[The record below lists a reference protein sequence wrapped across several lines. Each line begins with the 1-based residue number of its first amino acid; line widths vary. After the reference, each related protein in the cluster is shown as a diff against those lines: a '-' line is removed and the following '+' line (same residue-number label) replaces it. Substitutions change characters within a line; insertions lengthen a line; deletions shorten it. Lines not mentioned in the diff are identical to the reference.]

1 MNMRSASLG
10 FSEKVIFSLRSLYEK
25 YGYSQYK
32 MSKFE
37 EYDLYARNKDFLISD
52 SVITFTDTNGKL
64 MALKPDV
71 TLSIVKNSKDAPDFV
86 QKLYYNENVYR
97 VSKGSHA
104 FQEIMQVGLECL
116 GMVDNYCICEVLML
130 AAQSLRCISENA
142 LLDISHLGLIS
153 DLLDQ
158 VGIPGYQ
165 KAEALKFIGEKNI
178 HELMA
183 LCRNSGVTEENA
195 AVLRQ
200 LVAVSGDPETVLPQ
214 IKTLLSGIVNTSS
227 LEQLERI
234 ACALKGSEIYSMVRI
249 DFSVVDDFH
258 YYNGIVFKGFVYGL
272 PESVLSGGQYDK
284 LMQKMKRRSGAIGFA
299 VYMDMLE
306 RLEDAPT
313 EYDVDTL
320 LLYDENS
327 DLSAIQSHMKA
338 LTENGCSVMVQRQI
352 PENIKYRC
360 LLKLQNGEVETLE
373 GTS

>member
-1 MNMRSASLG
+1 VDKNSIVFEIGEDVSHKTREKEYRFLVYGNSDKYRVAMGRKSITEWRELIKRSLKRGELVKSLG
-10 FSEKVIFSLRSLYEK
+10 SLEEDTHVNEVSDKLSEILEK
-25 YGYSQYK
+25 CGVTVPA
-32 MSKFE
+32 
-37 EYDLYARNKDFLISD
+37 LNK
-52 SVITFTDTNGKL
+52 T
-64 MALKPDV
+64 
-71 TLSIVKNSKDAPDFV
+71 
-86 QKLYYNENVYR
+86 
-97 VSKGSHA
+97 
-104 FQEIMQVGLECL
+104 
-116 GMVDNYCICEVLML
+116 
-130 AAQSLRCISENA
+130 
-142 LLDISHLGLIS
+142 
-153 DLLDQ
+153 
-158 VGIPGYQ
+158 
-165 KAEALKFIGEKNI
+165 
-178 HELMA
+178 
-183 LCRNSGVTEENA
+183 VTEENA

-327 DLSAIQSHMKA
+327 DLSAIQSHVKA

-352 PENIKYRC
+352 PENIKYRH